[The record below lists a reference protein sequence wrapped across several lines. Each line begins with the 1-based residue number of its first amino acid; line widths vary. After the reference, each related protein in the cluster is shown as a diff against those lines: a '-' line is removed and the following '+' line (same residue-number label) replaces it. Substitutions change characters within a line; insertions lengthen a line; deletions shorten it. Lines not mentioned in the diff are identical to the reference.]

1 MKRILSVAIMT
12 LALLSSVSCA
22 GGKKPEST
30 EAQASGAKVEWMAFD
45 AAMAQAAQENR
56 YVVVDFYTD
65 WCKWCKVMDQKTY
78 SDSLVARSIKD
89 NFVAAK
95 IDGESQEKITYRG
108 KAMTKA
114 EFTMNMKVSGFP
126 TTLFMDS
133 QGNVIGTLPGYI
145 EAPVFLKILGYVSTE
160 AYKTVKLDDYLSGK

>member
-1 MKRILSVAIMT
+1 MKRILSIAIMAM
-12 LALLSSVSCA
+12 ALLSSVSCA

-30 EAQASGAKVEWMAFD
+30 DAKASGAKVEWMAFD
-45 AAMAQAAQENR
+45 AAMSQAAQENR

-78 SDSLVARSIKD
+78 SDSLVARSLND
-89 NFVAAK
+89 RFVAVK
-95 IDGESQEKITYRG
+95 IDGEGQDKITYRG
-108 KAMTKA
+108 KSMTQS
-114 EFTMNMKVSGFP
+114 ELTMNMKVSGFP
-126 TTLFMDS
+126 STLFMDS

-145 EAPVFLKILGYVSTE
+145 EAPVFLKILDYVSSE